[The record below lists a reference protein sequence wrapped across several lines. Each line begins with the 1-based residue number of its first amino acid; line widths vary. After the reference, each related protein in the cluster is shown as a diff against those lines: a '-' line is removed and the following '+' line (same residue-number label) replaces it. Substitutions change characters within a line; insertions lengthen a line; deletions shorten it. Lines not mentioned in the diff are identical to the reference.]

1 MADSSSSCNATEH
14 VLDAVARDRADQSEI
29 NLVENLF
36 RFLTYILLDVFSTLR
51 EEWKNSGIMLADETH
66 ANFGTKIV
74 DEDSCVDIVEAT
86 LSKYLLEYTTEQLKE
101 HKRLWDT
108 VTRDKEGHDKDH
120 CFSYWCRRVGSHSKS
135 ISTAT
140 EHAPVE
146 AEETQKSACYRSL
159 VEDMFAKDLTTEQK
173 SEHKYKLQKDKAITK
188 QQRSWVTHMLRKN
201 LGDVRVCY
209 YILNHGV
216 PEVLNVPLRSKKI
229 VSKALLQNML
239 NQFVIWHRSLLQ
251 YIVRHKADPDMATA
265 LRLSDLNESV
275 WRGTRQREKKEARLR
290 LKHGARLSKQKD
302 AGKRKWHEMSAAEQ
316 QLIEDYE
323 TEGSVKRY
331 EALLLKK
338 PRIR

>member
-14 VLDAVARDRADQSEI
+14 VLDAVARDRADKSEV

-36 RFLTYILLDVFSTLR
+36 KFLTYILQDLMSTRPVVAENPCIDFSATER
-51 EEWKNSGIMLADETH
+51 E
-66 ANFGTKIV
+66 NFGTKIV
-74 DEDSCVDIVEAT
+74 DDHTCTDIVEAS
-86 LSKYLLEYTTEQLKE
+86 LSKYLLDYTTEQLKE
-101 HKRLWDT
+101 HKRLWDI
-108 VTRDKEGHDKDH
+108 VTRDKEGNDKDH
-120 CFSYWCRRVGSHSKS
+120 CFSHWCRRVASHSKS

-173 SEHKYKLQKDKAITK
+173 SEHKYKLQKDKAITSP
-188 QQRSWVTHMLRKN
+188 QRSCLNTMLRKN
-201 LGDVRVCY
+201 LGDARVGY

-216 PEVLNVPLRSKKI
+216 PHVLDVPLRSTQT
-229 VSKALLQNML
+229 VSKALLQKML
-239 NQFVIWHRSLLQ
+239 DDFMIWHCSLLQ
-251 YIVRHKADPDMATA
+251 YLVRHKADPNMVIA
-265 LRLSDLNESV
+265 LRLSDPNESV
-275 WRGTRQREKKEARLR
+275 WRETRQRQKSEAKLR
-290 LKHGARLSKQKD
+290 VKQGACLSKQKD